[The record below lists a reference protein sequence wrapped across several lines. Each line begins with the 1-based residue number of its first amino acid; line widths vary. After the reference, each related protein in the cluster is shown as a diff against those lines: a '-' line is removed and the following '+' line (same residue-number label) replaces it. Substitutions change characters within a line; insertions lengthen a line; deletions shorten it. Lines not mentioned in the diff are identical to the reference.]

1 MMRQDIYEVIKENE
15 DLLKLLRMQPYWYR
29 KLMRNP
35 QLLEKLNTDAVF
47 FFKKSIPDRVS
58 KFSDGVQFASMMM
71 NMFQAMKTPSS

>member
-1 MMRQDIYEVIKENE
+1 MRQDIYEVIKENE

-35 QLLEKLNTDAVF
+35 QMLEKLDTDAVF

>member
-1 MMRQDIYEVIKENE
+1 MRQDIYEVIKENE
-15 DLLKLLRMQPYWYR
+15 DLLKLVRMQPYWYR

-35 QLLEKLNTDAVF
+35 QLLEKLDTDAAF

>member
-1 MMRQDIYEVIKENE
+1 MRQDVYEVIKENE

-35 QLLEKLNTDAVF
+35 QLLEKLDTDAVF

-71 NMFQAMKTPSS
+71 NMFQAMKTPSA

>member
-1 MMRQDIYEVIKENE
+1 MRQDIYEVIKENE

-35 QLLEKLNTDAVF
+35 QLLEKLDTDAVF

>member
-1 MMRQDIYEVIKENE
+1 MRQDIYEVIKENE
-15 DLLKLLRMQPYWYR
+15 DLLKLLRMQPYWHR

>member
-29 KLMRNP
+29 KLMRDP

-71 NMFQAMKTPSS
+71 SMFQAMKTPSS

>member
-1 MMRQDIYEVIKENE
+1 MRQDVYEVIKENE
-15 DLLKLLRMQPYWYR
+15 DLLKLLRMQPHWYR

-35 QLLEKLNTDAVF
+35 QLLEKLDTDAVF

-71 NMFQAMKTPSS
+71 NMFQAMKTPST